1 MITLYNMRM
10 SKDLWVTLGALA
22 GIIAFVLLFGT
33 IDPFT
38 RPTSA
43 PTSDIPLGSFDG
55 SGAFADSLTKAQLA
69 SPAAATGSTS
79 TKASTTP
86 DASGTTPP
94 GLALALGDLRDSLVN
109 IVCAARDGS
118 VRSVS
123 GSGVIISKDG
133 LILTNSHIAQL
144 FLLKN
149 YPNKNN
155 VVCVVRNGNPARTA
169 YYADIAYISNSW
181 MTRNPRTL
189 VLQNPTGTGQDD
201 FAVLAITASA
211 TDAAL
216 PTVFPYVPLTKDEP
230 YDNQPV
236 AIGSYGAQ
244 TLTATQIKNALYPS
258 LVFAKVKERYTF
270 EQTTVDVLSL
280 GGSVVAQ
287 HGSSGG
293 GAVNQKGE
301 LIALIT
307 TSTTEGALV
316 DRDLHAITIGHIR
329 RSFLADTG
337 TTFDSF
343 LTSNTP
349 GGLVT
354 AFKDQATTLA
364 TTLTKALSSK

>member
-1 MITLYNMRM
+1 M
-10 SKDLWVTLGALA
+10 SKDVVVPLGALA
-22 GIIAFVLLFGT
+22 AIILFVVLFGT
-33 IDPFT
+33 IDPFA

-43 PTSDIPLGSFDG
+43 PESVIPLGDFDG
-55 SGAFADSLTKAQLA
+55 SGAFADNLTKNQLA
-69 SPAAATGSTS
+69 SPAAATGSS
-79 TKASTTP
+79 SSKASSTP
-86 DASGTTPP
+86 TATGNTPP

-109 IVCAARDGS
+109 IVCVARDGS

-144 FLLKN
+144 YLLKN

-169 YYADIAYISNSW
+169 YYADIAYISPSW
-181 MTRNPRTL
+181 MERNPLTL
-189 VLQNPTGTGQDD
+189 VLKNPTGTGQDD
-201 FAVLAITASA
+201 FALLAITASA
-211 TDAAL
+211 TDAPL
-216 PTVFPYVPLTKDEP
+216 PETFPYVPLTSDEP
-230 YDNQPV
+230 YDGEAV

-244 TLTATQIKNALYPS
+244 TLTATQIKNSLYPS

-270 EQTTVDVLSL
+270 ERTTVDVLSL

-316 DRDLHAITIGHIR
+316 DRDLHAITVGHIR

-337 TTFDSF
+337 RTFDSF
-343 LTSNTP
+343 LAAHTP
-349 GGLVT
+349 LEMI
-354 AFKDQATTLA
+354 ADFQEQASTLA
-364 TTLTKALSSK
+364 TTLTKALSTK